1 MNYNIP
7 QIVKRF
13 TIGVM
18 VLNLAL
24 IVNFMLFPIVSPDA
38 GFYLSVARE
47 FYQGKIFFVEIG
59 SIYNPL
65 AIVTVGLPFL
75 FDQNPDVRYHIAVN
89 LAIIVFTAYFFYQVL
104 KKIAPQTHW
113 NLLLAN
119 IFLLLMLFNDG
130 RYVIL
135 EPLSVMFQ
143 LLALLFYLNFEKSK
157 LFLHLFF
164 SGLWISLAFL
174 SKQYGL
180 FIAIPVGIALLQNA
194 EPKIKQILSI
204 GIGFLIPLVLL
215 FLFIQTSSFS
225 ILDFVTSILGKGVHL
240 DKGNGTGME
249 LDIQSKMMFVLIFLA
264 TNLYVILIP
273 LNVLKV
279 KKNPHYRMFLIALL
293 SSFMVLFFAF
303 YQHYFIYIIPY
314 FLLVFGLQSAAIQTT
329 SFQYKTLILL
339 LISTGL
345 ILYSVTA
352 SFNRKKEVYFAQV
365 RYTKELNKVVPPQSN
380 VYLDGVSPSYFYLA
394 QYNSI
399 HSKNVGYCFPGYL
412 FASTIVANMKKGD
425 YLITSKQN
433 YASYSELISGFTTS
447 KQVIENEELYIIKK

>member
-240 DKGNGTGME
+240 DKVNGTCME
-249 LDIQSKMMFVLIFLA
+249 LDIQSKMMFVLIFL
-264 TNLYVILIP
+264 
-273 LNVLKV
+273 
-279 KKNPHYRMFLIALL
+279 
-293 SSFMVLFFAF
+293 
-303 YQHYFIYIIPY
+303 
-314 FLLVFGLQSAAIQTT
+314 
-329 SFQYKTLILL
+329 
-339 LISTGL
+339 
-345 ILYSVTA
+345 
-352 SFNRKKEVYFAQV
+352 
-365 RYTKELNKVVPPQSN
+365 
-380 VYLDGVSPSYFYLA
+380 
-394 QYNSI
+394 
-399 HSKNVGYCFPGYL
+399 
-412 FASTIVANMKKGD
+412 
-425 YLITSKQN
+425 
-433 YASYSELISGFTTS
+433 
-447 KQVIENEELYIIKK
+447 